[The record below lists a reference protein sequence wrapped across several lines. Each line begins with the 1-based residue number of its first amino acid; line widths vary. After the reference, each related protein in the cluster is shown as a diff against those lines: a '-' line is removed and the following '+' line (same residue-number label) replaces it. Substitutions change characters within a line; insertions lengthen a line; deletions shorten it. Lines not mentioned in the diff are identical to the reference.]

1 MIAWIVVGV
10 ACVVAL
16 VVTLVALLS
25 GGRVR
30 SFAPLEP
37 SWLMPNPSEVRTS
50 FPIAWRGYHP
60 ASVDVFIDA
69 LAIAYEELYH
79 VAGPDLVAQARER
92 VTRRRPGRSDNVPE
106 EVR

>member
-10 ACVVAL
+10 AGIVGL
-16 VVTLVALLS
+16 VVTLVALLT
-25 GGRVR
+25 GERVR
-30 SFAPLEP
+30 SFAPPEP
-37 SWLMPNPSEVRTS
+37 SWLIPNPSEVRAS

-60 ASVDVFIDA
+60 ASVDVFMDA
-69 LAIAYEELYH
+69 LATAYEELYH

-92 VTRRRPGRSDNVPE
+92 VIHRRPGHSDNVPE